1 LGRPLARWTTRRTTP
16 TKFSS
21 AESRLLVTTAE
32 PASKTAPHGEALTS
46 DTPGT
51 LDRCACRDGKDHS
64 IRKYVHRNPLI
75 PFKPYF
81 FIKAETTRFLRRHY
95 SDPRRASGEIR
106 SSITARSRL
115 TIRSRKSFGVG
126 EATRRST
133 PVDANRNS
141 FIQAHPSSGVLHVI
155 GASVV
160 PCGQVVLVVD
170 APIRRHKFAR
180 RMDYFQQM
188 LPLRKKTARL

>member
-1 LGRPLARWTTRRTTP
+1 VP
-16 TKFSS
+16 K
-21 AESRLLVTTAE
+21 AE

-51 LDRCACRDGKDHS
+51 LDRCVCRDGKDHS
-64 IRKYVHRNPLI
+64 IRKYLHRNPLI
-75 PFKPYF
+75 PFEPYF
-81 FIKAETTRFLRRHY
+81 FIKAEKIHLRRHY
-95 SDPRRASGEIR
+95 SDPRRAPGEMRRSGDPF
-106 SSITARSRL
+106 TARRCF
-115 TIRSRKSFGVG
+115 TIRSRRSLGVG
-126 EATRRST
+126 RGDSALDPRRKQ
-133 PVDANRNS
+133 NRL
-141 FIQAHPSSGVLHVI
+141 IPAHPSSGVLQVI

-160 PCGQVVLVVD
+160 PCGQAVLVVD